1 MKQINIKGMLTMI
14 KDESDDSYIP
24 VLKPVLEALLIE
36 NKMMR
41 KKNSQLATKIARLRQ
56 QKEPVIR
63 CKRPDDVILESF
75 DCEKILNHTVGFQC
89 VPCISVFAH
98 PEDYP
103 DKYVA
108 RLFYISRQEPDITKY
123 IVVADHLQELRS
135 KLKYVINSLGLV
147 RFARSKG
154 NNKVLVET
162 WM

>member
-108 RLFYISRQEPDITKY
+108 RY

-135 KLKYVINSLGLV
+135 KLEYVINSLGLV
-147 RFARSKG
+147 RFARSK
-154 NNKVLVET
+154 NDNKVLVET